1 MLARRLSCALPF
13 CSTLRAQVVL
23 GRRGHAVPTPGA
35 RIKRRE
41 SPQEAPVPASASSS
55 SGSSLKPAPV
65 LEQAPAPVQEALQLV
80 LGSLAPIEARL
91 GAVQALGDMMA
102 PPYNLE
108 AAEDAL
114 HEILCEAQGED
125 GQRIADAAEVA
136 LWSGWHLSGKEEI
149 DSALQRGMA
158 MMEKEQ
164 TEEAVLIFTEI
175 ISKCPEFAEGWNKR
189 ATANF
194 VLKRYEDSLSD
205 GLKTLQLKPRH
216 FGCLAGLGMVHQA
229 MGDNVQALKSFKAA
243 VHVHPR
249 IEGARRIAERLEL
262 QNVVNEHLRPQIVRV
277 ARSLDESGKVEQGSP
292 TPAESPAVLL
302 PSDGLVCEW
311 DLHHVVEDGVDWKY
325 FIRVR
330 LRNESSA
337 RNPVRSLARFY
348 ALRFAGGRIFPLT
361 RLTEGASA
369 FKLEP
374 GEESRFCWH
383 VVFRQELQDAGGG
396 LLLEAE
402 SCAGT
407 ETQEPQ
413 FLHADLK
420 PKAPVEASCD
430 EVERMKL
437 GYEYTGQLNLRE
449 LNLGKPEQQ

>member
-1 MLARRLSCALPF
+1 MLVRRLSSALPF

-23 GRRGHAVPTPGA
+23 GRRGHAVLSTGA

-41 SPQEAPVPASASSS
+41 SPQEALAPGSASSS
-55 SGSSLKPAPV
+55 SGSSLKPGPAV
-65 LEQAPAPVQEALQLV
+65 EEAPAPVQEALQLV
-80 LGSLAPIEARL
+80 LGSLAPVEARL

-102 PPYNLE
+102 PPYSLE

-114 HEILCEAQGED
+114 HKILSEAQGED

-136 LWSGWHLSGKEEI
+136 LWSGWHLSGREEI

-158 MMEKEQ
+158 MMEKKQ
-164 TEEAVLIFTEI
+164 MEEASRIFTEI
-175 ISKCPEFAEGWNKR
+175 INKCPEFAEGWNKR

-229 MGDNVQALKSFKAA
+229 MGDNEQALKSFKAA
-243 VHVHPR
+243 VQVHPR

-262 QNVVNEHLRPQIVRV
+262 QNVVNEQLRPQIVRV
-277 ARSLDESGKVEQGSP
+277 ARSLDENGKAQQGSP
-292 TPAESPAVLL
+292 TPAEPPAVLL

-337 RNPVRSLARFY
+337 RSPVRSLARFY

-369 FKLEP
+369 FELEP

-396 LLLEAE
+396 LLLEE

-407 ETQEPQ
+407 ERQERQ
-413 FLHADLK
+413 RFLHADLV
-420 PKAPVEASCD
+420 PKVPVEASCD

-437 GYEYTGQLNLRE
+437 GYEYTGQLNFRE
-449 LNLGKPEQQ
+449 LNLGKP